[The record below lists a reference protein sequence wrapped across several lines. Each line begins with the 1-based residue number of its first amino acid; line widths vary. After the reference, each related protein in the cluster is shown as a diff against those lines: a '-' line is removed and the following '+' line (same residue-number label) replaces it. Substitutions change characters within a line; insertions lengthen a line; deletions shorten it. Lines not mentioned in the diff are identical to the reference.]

1 MPKLYASNIGVQ
13 ATLECKWAGGC
24 RWVGAKALR
33 RWVGAKA
40 VRRWVGAKALRK
52 WVGAKA
58 SAKPS
63 AKPIIYANIDN
74 LKIKIFGKIFFRA

>member
-1 MPKLYASNIGVQ
+1 M
-13 ATLECKWAGGC
+13 
-24 RWVGAKALR
+24 R

-40 VRRWVGAKALRK
+40 VRRWVGVKALRK